1 MSTFQKPG
9 DVKTCVAPS
18 GGVTIGIPILIGGL
32 LVVPKSTA
40 VEAAE
45 FEAFVTG
52 IHYLPK
58 TTGTAWT
65 AHQKLYWKVST
76 SKFITVATDGQL
88 AGVASTAA
96 GSSDAYGYVL
106 LSGVAPD
113 TAEGPQAAVTALTDN
128 GGGTADGTV
137 AAQAEPVT
145 LTDSTGLSG
154 THDDTLAAT
163 TAPAALTENSGVI
176 GGTSDGNLPALVDPS
191 GDAGASVIAG
201 IREVATRCNTLTT
214 LAGVMAQNES
224 DLAQKVIEL
233 VTLAATAQ
241 DNLKEVTTQVE
252 LLRARMEAYGV
263 IAAA

>member
-1 MSTFQKPG
+1 MSTFIKPG
-9 DVKTCVAPS
+9 DVITCVAPS
-18 GGVTIGIPILIGGL
+18 GGVTVGVPVLIGSL

-40 VEAAE
+40 LEAEE
-45 FEAFVTG
+45 FEGMTTG
-52 IHYLPK
+52 VHYLPK

-65 AHQKLYWKVST
+65 AKQKLYWKVST
-76 SKFITVATDGQL
+76 SKFITVATDGSLQ
-88 AGVASTAA
+88 GVADRAA
-96 GSSDAYGYVL
+96 GSSDAYGYVRL
-106 LSGVAPD
+106 NGVASD
-113 TAEGPQAAVTALTDN
+113 TAEGPQAAVTALVDN

-137 AAQAEPVT
+137 ASQAEPVT

-163 TAPAALTENSGVI
+163 TVPAALT
-176 GGTSDGNLPALVDPS
+176 GGESPTEAEHNAVL
-191 GDAGASVIAG
+191 
-201 IREVATRCNTLTT
+201 TL
-214 LAGVMAQNES
+214 LGVMVQNQS
-224 DLAQKVIEL
+224 DVAQKVIEL